1 MRQLHLL
8 QLCLLRRDLLSAL
21 CAFIAVEEFGQV
33 LGLVGVDSDDD
44 PGLTPG
50 FLKRV
55 ADVAYDR
62 LSGRDR
68 ESMQRRSLFP
78 CRFQARRGAL
88 STCDQFWITRRA
100 TLP

>member
-1 MRQLHLL
+1 MLRQG
-8 QLCLLRRDLLSAL
+8 LLRRDLLSAL

-33 LGLVGVDSDDD
+33 LGLVGVDPDDD

-50 FLKRV
+50 FLKRI

-68 ESMQRRSLFP
+68 ESMQRAPSFP
-78 CRFQARRGAL
+78 ADSRRVAAR
-88 STCDQFWITRRA
+88 
-100 TLP
+100 

>member
-1 MRQLHLL
+1 
-8 QLCLLRRDLLSAL
+8 L

-33 LGLVGVDSDDD
+33 LGLVGVDPDDD

-50 FLKRV
+50 FLKRI

-68 ESMQRRSLFP
+68 DSRRFA
-78 CRFQARRGAL
+78 AR
-88 STCDQFWITRRA
+88 
-100 TLP
+100 